1 MKDFKLKLNHREF
14 YERFVPKSHA
24 DNLFNLL
31 KSEIPWR
38 QVNYY
43 KKDRDKNVITPRLT
57 YVTGNYYENQGNPH
71 PEWLLKLKTNVEIMC
86 NEKFNFILY
95 AYYRDGNDSITWH
108 SDDER
113 FLGENNTIA
122 GVSFGNLRDF
132 QLKNKVTKE
141 IEKIPMA
148 HGDMVIMK
156 NNCQKDYEHA
166 VLKTKE
172 NVGERISLTF
182 RKAITSY
189 ANTNYYTYN

>member
-1 MKDFKLKLNHREF
+1 MIMNHREIHQ
-14 YERFVPKSHA
+14 EFVPKNYA

-38 QVNYY
+38 QVEYF
-43 KKDRDKNVITPRLT
+43 KRDRGLHVVTPRLT
-57 YVTGNYYENQGNPH
+57 YVTGSFYNNLGNPH
-71 PEWLLKLKTNVEIMC
+71 PSWILKLKQNIELVTDTEY
-86 NEKFNFILY
+86 NFILY

-141 IEKIPMA
+141 IEKIPMH
-148 HGDMVIMK
+148 HGDMIIMK

-172 NVGERISLTF
+172 DVGERISLTF